1 MKFTGFNKDDFEVF
15 TIDGLDQRME
25 KLIQQVRPKLE
36 SLGEHFSTVLSSW
49 TGDEM
54 FPHVAKHARRSV
66 NPPDDTWVAFANS
79 KRGYKMLPH
88 FQIGLWET
96 HVFIWFAMIYEAPA
110 KEGFGKA
117 AEKNLNQI
125 MIEIPDHFVWSSDHT
140 KPGAAAQRNLGKK
153 GLKEMAI
160 RLQKVKKAEMLC
172 GVHFSREE
180 AESMSAEEFI
190 DKAEQSLKTLLPLYQ
205 LAQQSTK

>member
-1 MKFTGFNKDDFEVF
+1 MKFTGFTQKDFEVF

-25 KLIQQVRPKLE
+25 KLIEQVRPKLE
-36 SLGEHFSTVLSSW
+36 SLGEHFSTELSSW

-54 FPHVAKHARRSV
+54 FSHVAKHARRSV
-66 NPPDDTWVAFANS
+66 NPPDDTWVAFASS

-110 KEGFGKA
+110 KVSFGKA

-125 MIEIPDHFVWSSDHT
+125 LHDIPENFVWSSDHT
-140 KPGAAAQRNLGKK
+140 KPGAVSQKELGKK
-153 GLKEMAI
+153 GLKEMAK
-160 RLQKVKKAEMLC
+160 RLQTVKKAEMLC
-172 GVHFSREE
+172 GVHFSKEE
-180 AESMSAEEFI
+180 AESMNPEEFL

-205 LAQQSTK
+205 LAQKSSN